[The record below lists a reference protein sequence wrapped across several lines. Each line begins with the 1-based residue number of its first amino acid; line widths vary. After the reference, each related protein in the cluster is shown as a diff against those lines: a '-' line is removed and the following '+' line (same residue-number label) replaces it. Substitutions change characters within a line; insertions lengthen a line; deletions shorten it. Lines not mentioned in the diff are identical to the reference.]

1 MRFKSDWSE
10 QIQRKIHDVQNKFR
24 GKLHNI
30 QNEYREKIIM
40 FMRNS
45 EFYYEFYYEMSI
57 KCHDQN
63 SGHSKN
69 HDEIFMFHY

>member
-1 MRFKSDWSE
+1 MRIRSDWSE
-10 QIQRKIHDVQNKFR
+10 QIQRKGRDVQNKFR
-24 GKLHNI
+24 WKGHNV
-30 QNEYREKIIM
+30 QNEHREKIIM
-40 FMRNS
+40 FTTNS

-69 HDEIFMFHY
+69 HN